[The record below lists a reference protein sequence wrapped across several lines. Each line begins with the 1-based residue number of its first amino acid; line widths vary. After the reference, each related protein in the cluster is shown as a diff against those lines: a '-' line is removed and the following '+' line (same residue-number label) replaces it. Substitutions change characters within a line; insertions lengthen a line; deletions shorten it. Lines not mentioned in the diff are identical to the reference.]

1 MSDSSV
7 TYPAKESLNT
17 RVMTKNQ
24 SLDEQGLLRR
34 RVNLV
39 LDSTQSNYFEVD
51 ALPYVNFSSNDY
63 LGLSTSPTLIDAL
76 YQGAKD
82 YGVGSTASPLVVGYS
97 QAHLQ
102 LEQALCDATGHE
114 AALLF
119 CSGFSANTALMKTL
133 FNETDI
139 VLADKLIHASM
150 IDGVQDSGA
159 KLKRFS
165 HNDVENAKSHMER
178 CTPTALLTESVFSM
192 DGDLAPLEALS
203 ALCQQHH
210 CWLIVDDAHGFGVLG
225 ENGFGASRL
234 SREIKIDAQ
243 LVTFGKAMGGQGAA
257 ILGSQALIDFLVANA
272 RQYIYSTAL
281 SPASAAAAYAAII
294 VIREQP
300 ALREKLSDNI
310 TCFREACAAKDI
322 TLTDSQTAI
331 QPIVLGDS
339 AKTMA
344 VAKRLKEH
352 GFWLGAIRP
361 PTVAKGGAR
370 LRLTLNANHC
380 QKDIL
385 ALVDVL
391 ASILNDD

>member
-1 MSDSSV
+1 MSESSISSPV
-7 TYPAKESLNT
+7 EESLNT
-17 RVMTKNQ
+17 RVITKNQ
-24 SLDEQGLLRR
+24 LLDEQGLLRR

-39 LDSTQSNYFEVD
+39 LDSNQSNYFEVD

-63 LGLSTSPTLIDAL
+63 LGLSTSPVLIEAL

-133 FNETDI
+133 FNETDL
-139 VLADKLIHASM
+139 VLADKLIHASI
-150 IDGVQDSGA
+150 IDGIQDSGA

-165 HNDVENAKSHMER
+165 HNDLESAKSHLER
-178 CTPTALLTESVFSM
+178 FKPSALITESVFSM
-192 DGDLAPLEALS
+192 DGDLAPLAELS
-203 ALCQQHH
+203 ALCKQHQ

-225 ENGFGASRL
+225 ENGLGASRL
-234 SREIKIDAQ
+234 SDGSKIDAQ

-257 ILGSQALIDFLVANA
+257 VLGSQELIDFLVANA

-281 SPASAAAAYAAII
+281 SPASAAAAYTAIK
-294 VIREQP
+294 VIKEQP
-300 ALREKLSDNI
+300 ELREKLSNNI
-310 TCFREACAAKDI
+310 SCFREACAENDI
-322 TLTDSQTAI
+322 KLTDSQTAI
-331 QPIVLGDS
+331 QPIILGDS

-361 PTVAKGGAR
+361 PTVPKDAAR

-391 ASILNDD
+391 ASILSDD